1 MTMHRRDLLTST
13 LAGTAAL
20 AWAPDLQAADKRDW
34 AAMARHDLKPV
45 QPNLANVYATGG
57 RTMASSDH
65 PYATEA
71 ALWALERGGSAAD
84 AYMTAAIAQCV
95 LEPTMTTLGGGFGM
109 AFWQA
114 ETGQLA
120 LGGGSFAFPSGA
132 PASEP
137 YDERKSWTAWG
148 AMVPGFVRGLEACH
162 GAWGK
167 LPWKDLFEPAIVFA
181 EDGFVIDHLL
191 WGYAKATRKMI
202 GRFPGPGRDVWFR
215 NGYMLG
221 VGDTLRQPALAAT
234 LKALRDEGPDFFY
247 TGPFARELA
256 AEVQRRGGGITADDL
271 KNFDQ
276 AYVSPAWK
284 PGDEGGTPYR
294 AFEVAP
300 VSGPLF
306 QLALRVYEAAD
317 LEAMGHPT
325 ESVEALHTQVR
336 LAQELWIRGRD
347 LTPENQ
353 AQFVSEDHAAE
364 VLEAIRTGAP
374 RPFQGFSAAT
384 CALAIVDAEGNV
396 AAGTHSSSSEPF
408 GTGINVGGVI
418 LNRATFIRK
427 FTDMPKGFSTL
438 LWLFRDGKPA
448 LAMATPSRSLME
460 CLLQGAANI
469 VEYGMPLAEAV
480 SAPRFGHPHPG
491 MTAIEIEGD
500 FSEELLTALAAR
512 GHDLYRVSPKDIN
525 MGSIHGV
532 RLSAEG
538 AIEGVADPRRRGLAK
553 GY

>member
-1 MTMHRRDLLTST
+1 MHRRDLLVST
-13 LAGTAAL
+13 LAGTGAL
-20 AWAPDLQAADKRDW
+20 AFAPRLAAKGKRDW
-34 AAMARHDLKPV
+34 AAMARRDLKPI
-45 QPNLANVYATGG
+45 QANLANVYATGSQ
-57 RTMASSDH
+57 TMVSSDH

-109 AFWQA
+109 AFWEA

-120 LGGGSFAFPSGA
+120 QGGGFFAFPSGA
-132 PASEP
+132 PAGEP

-148 AMVPGFVRGLEACH
+148 AMVPGFVRGLQTCH
-162 GAWGK
+162 ETWGK

-181 EDGFVIDHLL
+181 EEGFVIDHML

-202 GRFPGPGRDVWFR
+202 GRFPGPGRDAWFR
-215 NGYMLG
+215 DGYMLG
-221 VGDTLRQPALAAT
+221 VGDILRQPALAAT
-234 LKALRDEGPDFFY
+234 LKALRDEGPDYFY
-247 TGPFARELA
+247 TGPFARDLA

-276 AYVSPAWK
+276 AYVSPPWK
-284 PGDEGGTPYR
+284 PGAAGGTPYR
-294 AFEVAP
+294 GFEVAP
-300 VSGPLF
+300 VSGALF
-306 QLALRVYEAAD
+306 QLGLRVYEAAD
-317 LEAMGHPT
+317 LKDMGRPT

-347 LTPENQ
+347 LTPETQ
-353 AQFVSEDHAAE
+353 ERFVSADHAAE
-364 VLEAIRTGAP
+364 VLEAIRTGPP
-374 RPFQGFSAAT
+374 RPFRGFSAAT
-384 CALAIVDAEGNV
+384 CALTIVDAEGNI

-438 LWLFRDGKPA
+438 LWLFRDGQPA
-448 LAMATPSRSLME
+448 LVMATPSRSLME
-460 CLLQGAANI
+460 CLLQGAANA
-469 VEYGMPLAEAV
+469 VEYGMSLAETV

-500 FSEELLTALAAR
+500 FSEALLTALAAK
-512 GHDLYRVSPKDIN
+512 GHDLYRVTPKDIN
-525 MGSIHGV
+525 MGTIHGV

-538 AIEGVADPRRRGLAK
+538 PIEGVADPRRRGLAK
-553 GY
+553 GA

>member
-1 MTMHRRDLLTST
+1 MHRRDLLLST
-13 LAGTAAL
+13 LTGTAAL
-20 AWAPDLQAADKRDW
+20 AFAPAFGAAGKPDW
-34 AAMARHDLKPV
+34 AAMARRDFKPI
-45 QPNLANVYATGG
+45 QPNLANVYATGCK
-57 RTMASSDH
+57 TMASSDH

-109 AFWQA
+109 AFWEA
-114 ETGQLA
+114 ESRQLA
-120 LGGGSFAFPSGA
+120 QGGGFFAFPSGA
-132 PASEP
+132 PPGEP

-148 AMVPGFVRGLEACH
+148 AMVPGFVRGLQVCH
-162 GAWGK
+162 AAWGK
-167 LPWKDLFEPAIVFA
+167 LPWQDLFEPAIVFA
-181 EDGFVIDHLL
+181 EQGFVLDHLL

-202 GRFPGPGRDVWFR
+202 GRFPGPGRDAWFR
-215 NGYMLG
+215 DGYMLG

-234 LKALRDEGPDFFY
+234 LKALRDEGPDYFY

-256 AEVQRRGGGITADDL
+256 AEVQRRGGAITEDDL

-276 AYVSPAWK
+276 AFVSPPWK
-284 PGDEGGTPYR
+284 PGEDGGTPYR
-294 AFEVAP
+294 GYEVAP
-300 VSGPLF
+300 ASGALF
-306 QLALRVYEAAD
+306 QLGLRICEAAD
-317 LEAMGHPT
+317 LRELGRPT
-325 ESVEALHTQVR
+325 ESVEALHAQVR

-353 AQFVSEDHAAE
+353 AEFVSEQHAAE
-364 VLEAIRTGAP
+364 VLKAIRKGPP
-374 RPFQGFSAAT
+374 RPFRGFSAAT
-384 CALAIVDAEGNV
+384 CALTIVDADGNV

-427 FTDMPKGFSTL
+427 FTDMPKGFSTQ
-438 LWLFRDGKPA
+438 LWLFRDGQPA

-460 CLLQGAANI
+460 CLLQGAANTI
-469 VEYGMPLAEAV
+469 EYGMSLTDAV

-500 FSEELLTALAAR
+500 FSEEVLTALAAK
-512 GHDLYRVSPKDIN
+512 GHDLYRVSPKDMN

-532 RLSAEG
+532 RVG
-538 AIEGVADPRRRGLAK
+538 QDGMIEGVADPRRRGLAK
-553 GY
+553 GA